1 LSTPQPDPPAGFST
15 PPSTS
20 RAARFFADREWQL
33 VAVATLAA
41 TLIHISISASQILLG
56 LGILMLL
63 LYRKKLEFPLF
74 WPRLA
79 AFFLLTL
86 ISVLLSPD
94 PWGGRPQIRKFFVF
108 LFIPLIFQVFSIH
121 FDKAFYLIAGWV
133 IAATASG
140 LWGLAQFVMK
150 YREFH
155 QAGLDFYTH
164 YLDRRITGFES
175 HWMTFGA
182 LQLSVL
188 SILIAQW
195 CFSSRKL
202 PLWAYSSAFVIGL
215 AILLGWTRSIWI
227 ASVVSTAYLI
237 ACWRPRIVLLIPV
250 VLVLGYL
257 VAPRPTQQRIQSLVN
272 PHGDTDSNRHR
283 YVTFLTGIEMIKAH
297 PWFGLGPEQIGR
309 QFNNYV
315 PKDLLPLPNGFYGHL
330 HNIYLQYAAERG
342 VPALLVFLW
351 LIGEILVDCWRA
363 LRALPPGLSEER
375 FVLQAVIAV
384 TIDILVG
391 GLAEFNLGDSEVLM
405 MFVSVVALGYAAIS
419 QSRGRLV
426 RAKDSAGF

>member
-1 LSTPQPDPPAGFST
+1 MPEQDPPADFST
-15 PPSTS
+15 ASKPSG
-20 RAARFFADREWQL
+20 AAHFFADREWQL

-56 LGILMLL
+56 LGTLMLL
-63 LYRKKLEFPLF
+63 MYRKKLEFPPI
-74 WPRLA
+74 WPPLA
-79 AFFLLTL
+79 AFLFLTI

-94 PWGGRPQIRKFFVF
+94 PWGGRPQIKKFFVF
-108 LFIPLIFQVFSIH
+108 LFIPLIYQVFSTH
-121 FDKAFYLIAGWV
+121 FDKAFYLIVGWV
-133 IAATASG
+133 IAASASG
-140 LWGLAQFVMK
+140 FWGLVQFVMK
-150 YREFH
+150 YRQFQ

-164 YLDRRITGFES
+164 YVERRITGFEG

-202 PLWAYSSAFVIGL
+202 PLWAYSSAFVISL
-215 AILLGWTRSIWI
+215 AILLGWTRSIWV
-227 ASVVSTAYLI
+227 AALVSTAYLI
-237 ACWRPRIVLLIPV
+237 ACWRPRIVLVIPV

-257 VAPRPTQQRIQSLVN
+257 VAPQSTQQRIDSLVA

-283 YVTFLTGIEMIKAH
+283 KVTFLTGIEMIKAH
-297 PWFGLGPEQIGR
+297 PWFGIGPEQIKL

-315 PKDLLPLPNGFYGHL
+315 PKNLLPLPSGFYGHL
-330 HNIYLQYAAERG
+330 HNIYVQYAAERG
-342 VPALLVFLW
+342 IPALLVFLW
-351 LIGEILVDCWRA
+351 LVGQVLVDCWRT

-419 QSRGRLV
+419 RSQHFRGT
-426 RAKDSAGF
+426 GFSL